1 MDLNIKSPLVWEHYK
16 ETLKKLASYGAKIVR
31 LDAFA
36 YAPKEPGRKNFLNEP
51 ETWDLLEQIQ
61 NLADQYNIT
70 LLPEIHASYSEK
82 IYELLAAKGYMSY
95 DFFLPGLI
103 IYATE
108 HKNGDVLVRWAEELV
123 SK

>member
-1 MDLNIKSPLVWEHYK
+1 M
-16 ETLKKLASYGAKIVR
+16 
-31 LDAFA
+31 
-36 YAPKEPGRKNFLNEP
+36 
-51 ETWDLLEQIQ
+51 
-61 NLADQYNIT
+61 
-70 LLPEIHASYSEK
+70 LPEIHASYSEK

-123 SK
+123 SKKIRTVNMLGCHDGIPLLDLKGFLPDEEIDENALKELEEMEQNDIEDLAGEQQQRTKPS